1 MWAALALPP
10 VFAFSCTATI
20 PLNST
25 KHYVSDI
32 LPSDISTYGI
42 YYYDWSVTSRLR
54 FESSHTYQTD
64 VYVKGITPVAGT
76 ISFYTTNGC
85 GTSSFNFP
93 VHVVSALLR
102 IYPNPASNEITLIID
117 YGDAEYSESELLT
130 ENEYSV
136 AIYNNSGTPVFVN
149 RYNNKETKINETLW
163 QNLAYHIK
171 VKGEGEE
178 NSALIVFE

>member
-1 MWAALALPP
+1 ML
-10 VFAFSCTATI
+10 
-20 PLNST
+20 
-25 KHYVSDI
+25 K
-32 LPSDISTYGI
+32 
-42 YYYDWSVTSRLR
+42 
-54 FESSHTYQTD
+54 
-64 VYVKGITPVAGT
+64 GT

-149 RYNNKETKINETLW
+149 RYNNKEPKINVSGW
-163 QNLAYHIK
+163 QKGAYHVK

-178 NSALIVFE
+178 YSALFVVE